1 MPAKKTTEVV
11 EETTTE
17 ETTISAKAIAN
28 ELGIDPKSFR
38 RWLRRHT
45 EDRAGKGGR
54 WNFSADQAEELKA
67 AYLKPAPEAEV
78 ADSDD

>member
-1 MPAKKTTEVV
+1 MPRTAKTTKEVV
-11 EETTTE
+11 EETTDE
-17 ETTISAKAIAN
+17 VLISAKAIAT

-54 WNFSADQAEELKA
+54 WNFTAEQAEELKA
-67 AYLKPAPEAEV
+67 AYSKPAEVEASDEV
-78 ADSDD
+78 